1 MKYFRNKLSV
11 LSLILLII
19 PTIALGWGVIS
30 SSSTPDTPTN
40 YYGNGELGD
49 VTFSTGSITQTN
61 DSVAIDSVLT
71 TGSEAG
77 GSGASSYGSG
87 DNTPPASNVYEFTV
101 PSKSGAYDG
110 DMFVAQFKSLTIDA
124 SVWLTVDQPSRGLL
138 VYVDGDCTIAGTLS
152 MSCRGAFADP
162 TAAGGSDASAVS
174 ATGIRLPLFKTG
186 ETDTLAAA
194 DLAGCG
200 SPAVAAVANQAGVS
214 NNGLI
219 FTASRAGSA
228 GGAGGSGYWG
238 NGTAGTGSE
247 ANKTGGGGGGGSH
260 DSGTGGAGSTGS
272 CFSGGT
278 GGGSADGAG
287 ATSGTAYGGQ
297 GGHGA
302 GGGVGTGGTGNP
314 GGTGDAYAG
323 KDGTGGLLI
332 LIVKGDLTITGS
344 ILSKGT
350 GLTAVSGTGPGSSGG
365 GRIGIFY
372 AGSLTDSGTK
382 NAAGGPTQVGN
393 LTGNGGA
400 GGAGAVDG
408 PTQIDL

>member
-1 MKYFRNKLSV
+1 MDWNKTTRWASRKRLK
-11 LSLILLII
+11 
-19 PTIALGWGVIS
+19 
-30 SSSTPDTPTN
+30 N
-40 YYGNGELGD
+40 YYGNAELGD
-49 VTFSTGSITQTN
+49 VQFLNGSIVQSGGET
-61 DSVAIDSVLT
+61 DIDTLLT
-71 TGSEAG
+71 TGTKAAG
-77 GSGASSYGSG
+77 GGASSYGTG
-87 DNTPPASNVYEFTV
+87 VNAPPASDVFEFTV
-101 PSKSGAYDG
+101 PSKNGVYDG
-110 DMFVAQFKSLTIDA
+110 DMFVAQFRSLTIDA
-124 SVWLTVDQPSRGLL
+124 GQLVTVDQPCRGLL
-138 VYVDGDCTIAGTLS
+138 IYVNGDCTINGTLS
-152 MSCRGAFADP
+152 MSCRGALADP

-186 ETDTLAAA
+186 ETETLAAA

-200 SPAVAAVANQAGVS
+200 TPAVAAVANQKGIS
-214 NNGLI
+214 GTGLI
-219 FTASRAGSA
+219 FTVSRAGSA